1 MEKMSETTSAIQ
13 QKITALAQ
21 KHAALNEN
29 TLADFTDAELLE
41 SDARHLIISYCEN
54 QGYLI
59 NGFPTEMKRRYEN
72 DEISDEEYDEDY
84 FCEERYDL
92 YLDRLTLEKT
102 DVAGLTWHYTSSFWP
117 DQFDSKDE
125 YLEHIKSCVEDGGF
139 YDVTL

>member
-1 MEKMSETTSAIQ
+1 MTTEEIK

-21 KHAALNEN
+21 KHAASDEN
-29 TLADFTDAELLE
+29 TLDDFTDAELLE
-41 SDARHLIISYCEN
+41 SDARHFIIQYCEH

-92 YLDRLTLEKT
+92 YLDMLTMEKT
-102 DVAGLTWHYTSSFWP
+102 DVAELTWHYTSSFWP
-117 DQFDSKDE
+117 EQFDSKE
-125 YLEHIKSCVEDGGF
+125 AYLEHIKSCVEDGGF

>member
-1 MEKMSETTSAIQ
+1 MTIEVIQ
-13 QKITALAQ
+13 QKITALAE
-21 KHAALNEN
+21 KHAALDEN
-29 TLADFTDAELLE
+29 TLDDFTDAELLE

-92 YLDRLTLEKT
+92 YLDMLTLEKT
-102 DVAGLTWHYTSSFWP
+102 DVAELTWHCTHSFWP
-117 DQFDSKDE
+117 EQFESKE
-125 YLEHIKSCVEDGGF
+125 AYLEHIKSCVEDGGF